1 MYEIVLSFSDE
12 DSEEGRTYFIVNK
25 YTLDDQ
31 GIIRTEIKGK
41 MLIIREWVY
50 IQEF

>member
-1 MYEIVLSFSDE
+1 MYEIVLSLSDK
-12 DSEEGRTYFIVNK
+12 DEEGRTFFLVNK
-25 YTLDDQ
+25 YTLDEH
-31 GIIRTEIKGK
+31 GIIWTEHDGK